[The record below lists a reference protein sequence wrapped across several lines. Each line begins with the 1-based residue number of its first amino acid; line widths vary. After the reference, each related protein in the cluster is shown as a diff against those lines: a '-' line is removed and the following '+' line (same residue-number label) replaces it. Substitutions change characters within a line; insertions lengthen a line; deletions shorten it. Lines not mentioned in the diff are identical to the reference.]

1 MLTPKRILPIP
12 LLHPGM
18 DIAGSE
24 IGHVLASA
32 DCFAALDRVQ
42 DLQAVVDHDIAFA
55 QAEGIEVIAEE
66 VGRARDAQHQHVVE
80 LR

>member
-1 MLTPKRILPIP
+1 
-12 LLHPGM
+12 M

-32 DCFAALDRVQ
+32 GLLAALDRVQ

-55 QAEGIEVIAEE
+55 QAEGIEMVAEE
-66 VGRARDAQHQHVVE
+66 VGRAGDAQHQHIVE